1 MKDFPKIMFASALGF
16 IIAYILLGLIMM
28 IVFAASA
35 GSIFTSLDT
44 KGSYELKDNSVLY
57 MKLTGTIQERVVD
70 DELSSLLGDQNS
82 VVFGLNDIVGAIR
95 KAKNNDKIK
104 GIYLEPGM
112 FSASPATL
120 AEIRQELE
128 KFKESG
134 KFIIAYSD
142 SYTQGG
148 YYLASIAD
156 KVVVNPQGML
166 ELHGLAS
173 VPMFYKDALDKLGI
187 KVQVFK
193 VGTFKSAV
201 EPFIQN
207 EMSEAN
213 RQQITAYL
221 NDIWSFMRN
230 DIATSRN
237 IAPAKVDSL
246 VNKMVAFNKTDTLV
260 AAKLVD
266 TTLYETEMK
275 AYLRDMLELEKDAKI
290 NTATIQDM
298 KSVNS
303 KKIKKTEN
311 TIGIL
316 YAQGNITS
324 GNGSQNIQDKY
335 LVDQIEKL
343 RKDKDIKAVVFRV
356 NSGGGSAYAS
366 EQIWKAIGDLKQEK
380 PVVVSMG
387 DMAASGGYYISC
399 IADKIVAQPTTLTGS
414 IGIFGMIPDMQGTSN
429 KIGIHT
435 DEVKTHEY
443 SDFGN
448 IFRPL
453 NEGESAMFQKY
464 INNGYDLFL
473 TRCAEGRGMPKDSL
487 AKYAEG
493 RVWTG
498 NQAKQIGLGDEL
510 GGIQTA
516 IDMAAELANL
526 GKSYVVFE
534 YPKLKPFW
542 EEFFSKNKEELVA
555 KTLKETLGES
565 YEMFMLV
572 KNLKEQDYMQARI
585 PFDPNIN

>member
-35 GSIFTSLDT
+35 GSIFSSFET
-44 KGSYELKDNSVLY
+44 KGSYELKDNSVLH
-57 MKLTGTIQERVVD
+57 MKLTGTIQERVAD
-70 DELSSLLGDQNS
+70 DELSSFFEDQNS
-82 VVFGLNDIVGAIR
+82 AIFGLNDVVGAIR

-104 GIYLEPGM
+104 GIYLEPGV
-112 FSASPATL
+112 FSASSATL

-134 KFIIAYSD
+134 KFIISYSD
-142 SYTQGG
+142 SYSQGG
-148 YYLASIAD
+148 YYLASVAD
-156 KVVVNPQGML
+156 KIVINPQGMM

-230 DIATSRN
+230 DIATSRE
-237 IAPAKVDSL
+237 IAPAQVDSI
-246 VNKMVAFNKTDTLV
+246 VNKMLVFDKTETLV
-260 AAKLVD
+260 AANLID

-275 AYLRDMLELEKDAKI
+275 AYLREMLDLDKDAKI
-290 NTATIQDM
+290 NSASIQDM
-298 KSVNS
+298 KNVNT
-303 KKIKKTEN
+303 KKLKKTDN

-316 YAQGNITS
+316 YAQGNISS
-324 GNGSQNIQDKY
+324 GTGSSNIQDKY
-335 LVDQIEKL
+335 MVDQIEKL

-366 EQIWKAIGDLKQEK
+366 EQIWKAISDLKKEK

-387 DMAASGGYYISC
+387 DLAASGGYYISC
-399 IADKIVAQPTTLTGS
+399 NADKIVAQPTTLTGS

-473 TRCAEGRGMPKDSL
+473 SRCAEGRGMPKDSL

-498 NQAKQIGLGDEL
+498 NQAKQIGLVDEL

-516 IDMAAELANL
+516 IDLAAELANL

-572 KNLKEQDYMQARI
+572 KNLKEQDYMQARM